1 MKAVTIYSAVMVDHD
16 APLSLVELA
25 CLCEQQTDWVVT
37 LVREGLVFVERDVV
51 VAETSPEHW
60 VFASVAAARAR
71 QIARV
76 QRDFDVNLDAAAL
89 MVDLMQEVR
98 QLKAQLEGL
107 RA

>member
-1 MKAVTIYSAVMVDHD
+1 MRAVTIYSAVMVDHD
-16 APLSLVELA
+16 APLSLHEMA

-51 VAETSPEHW
+51 VAETAPEHW
-60 VFASVAAARAR
+60 VFASAAAARAK

-98 QLKAQLEGL
+98 QLRAQLEGL
-107 RA
+107 RS